1 MAAAVSSISDTL
13 SEEVLKAMG
22 FSKDAIQLYQIKI
35 KEKNYAAA
43 VMALFDDCKAKLQ
56 KYFTESFEKMF
67 DYKFL
72 GLTEESFHGV
82 DALQSGQSDLD
93 KKQAWAL
100 RLWGIC
106 ANSHINFMHYVV
118 ANKNNAQGQQAVNYL
133 ANVVAQALAAPAV
146 AAPAAAVASVAAPA
160 AVPAPAAAV
169 ASVAAPAAV
178 PAPAAPLE
186 SLVRDYQKTLS
197 AGLSDDHPAHSLMR
211 DNPLHAYCL
220 AVLFTALNGS
230 LLAAPVRDAGAQF
243 ARNALL
249 KTVRVIRQDP
259 GAQTAFNNAIVF
271 GDYMGGRY
279 PGAAARRPLQL
290 ENDGIAVRA

>member
-160 AVPAPAAAV
+160 AVPAPAA
-169 ASVAAPAAV
+169 
-178 PAPAAPLE
+178 PLE

>member
-160 AVPAPAAAV
+160 AVPAPAA
-169 ASVAAPAAV
+169 
-178 PAPAAPLE
+178 PLE

-249 KTVRVIRQDP
+249 KTVRVIGQDP
-259 GAQTAFNNAIVF
+259 GAQTAFNNAILF

-279 PGAAARRPLQL
+279 PGAAARRLLQKEHIL
-290 ENDGIAVRA
+290 H